1 VHSGAFFSLV
11 GRVAA
16 RPPIVGLGLSPCL
29 SANADLRGGAFGR
42 RPALTAFSETA
53 LNHRNTVQ
61 FLKNSK
67 IYEDAEHQVPET
79 ASFGKR

>member
-1 VHSGAFFSLV
+1 MRSGAVL
-11 GRVAA
+11 
-16 RPPIVGLGLSPCL
+16 P
-29 SANADLRGGAFGR
+29 AFGAGGGSD
-42 RPALTAFSETA
+42 PLGSALVSETG

-67 IYEDAEHQVPET
+67 IYDGAEHQVPET